1 MAKKAAPEKRTNLP
15 VNISNS
21 PADDGDPTWSPD
33 GTKIAFQINRTAPD
47 GTSDYDI
54 WWVRAADGA
63 NPTNLT
69 NTLGNDTNPAWQ
81 SLPERLAVH
90 DSPGRRIHLHVAYPV
105 PTVGSPPG
113 VRARRQVARIQT
125 RYRE

>member
-1 MAKKAAPEKRTNLP
+1 MAMKAAPEKRTNLP

-54 WWVRAADGA
+54 WWVRAAGGA

-81 SLPERLAVH
+81 PLPER
-90 DSPGRRIHLHVAYPV
+90 RRPQASGVGPETAPL
-105 PTVGSPPG
+105 PT
-113 VRARRQVARIQT
+113 R
-125 RYRE
+125 

>member
-1 MAKKAAPEKRTNLP
+1 MAMKAAPEKRTNLP

-54 WWVRAADGA
+54 WRVRAADGA

-81 SLPERLAVH
+81 PLPER
-90 DSPGRRIHLHVAYPV
+90 RRPQASGAGPETAPL
-105 PTVGSPPG
+105 PT
-113 VRARRQVARIQT
+113 R
-125 RYRE
+125 